1 MRAINRCQ
9 HPPTVAAV
17 EGWFTTGPEPALVGQ
32 RCGACGTVVFPP
44 TATWCPNPACAG
56 EDLAPVELSRRG
68 RIWSYTDA
76 RYQPPAPYVAGDPY
90 EPFTL
95 AAVELQPEGMIVL
108 GQMVPSVTPGD
119 LAVGD
124 EVELVLGTLFVDDGT
139 DVQIWRWQPLPAADR
154 RPAAELRP

>member
-1 MRAINRCQ
+1 MADS
-9 HPPTVAAV
+9 PTPTAPAV
-17 EGWFTTGPEPALVGQ
+17 EGWFTTGPEPALLGQ
-32 RCGACGTVVFPP
+32 RCGTCGTVVFPP

-76 RYQPPAPYVAGDPY
+76 RYQPPAPYVAADPY

-108 GQMVPSVTPGD
+108 GQVVPGVAPAD
-119 LAVGD
+119 LTVGD
-124 EVELVLGTLFVDDGT
+124 EVELVVGTLYSEDGT
-139 DVQIWRWQPLPAADR
+139 DYQVWRWRPLGAAAANGG
-154 RPAAELRP
+154 RP